1 MKEGQQI
8 IFRHPHSKEILCG
21 VVGDLTVAYAFG
33 KNKGFMPISHI
44 TEWCDAEAAFNALAL
59 QEVRRGNFEWAQS
72 EGDAGDITRL
82 CANLQHGGDNS
93 NQ

>member
-33 KNKGFMPISHI
+33 KNKGFGGRHKIVVSGSGTQKAGYRVI
-44 TEWCDAEAAFNALAL
+44 FT
-59 QEVRRGNFEWAQS
+59 AQ
-72 EGDAGDITRL
+72 RK
-82 CANLQHGGDNS
+82 
-93 NQ
+93 